1 MPVFGMQKGTPA
13 MPCCTIDSPQIFV
26 KKAIQ
31 MSQNNLILDVL
42 GIKDSNIKVQ
52 TVEEEKIGLETVR
65 KVTAKL
71 TYPIMHCRNCGF
83 TKSVVIDLNV
93 QYQSFIYRLFPN
105 ARN

>member
-1 MPVFGMQKGTPA
+1 
-13 MPCCTIDSPQIFV
+13 
-26 KKAIQ
+26 